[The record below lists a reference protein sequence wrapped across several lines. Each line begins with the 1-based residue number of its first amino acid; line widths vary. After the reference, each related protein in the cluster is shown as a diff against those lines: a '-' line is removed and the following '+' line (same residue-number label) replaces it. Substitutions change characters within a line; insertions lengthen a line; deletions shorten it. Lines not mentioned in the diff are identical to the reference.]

1 MNYLV
6 FFVAFVFL
14 QEVPLKPKEEFEIK
28 LDYSFKPRPT
38 TDHNTVNLDDPQ
50 KAFQKAN
57 TGVLPYLALEI
68 KLLSLREEKMRM
80 RISTNR
86 GDRPVF
92 KKVSVN
98 SLIQLDLGFTDDMI
112 DRVTSHEYTLTFF
125 GADKTGVDRIVIA
138 IGEDGSFVVNN
149 EKRGKF

>member
-6 FFVAFVFL
+6 FIIAFVFL
-14 QEVPLKPKEEFEIK
+14 QEVPFKPKEEFEIK
-28 LDYSFKPRPT
+28 LDYNFKPRPT
-38 TDHNTVNLDDPQ
+38 ADHNTVNLTDPQ

-68 KLLSLREEKMRM
+68 KLLSMREEKMRM

-86 GDRPVF
+86 GDRPVL
-92 KKVSVN
+92 KKVGVN
-98 SLIQLDLGFTDDMI
+98 SLIELDLGFTDDMI

-125 GADKTGVDRIVIA
+125 DADKTSVDRIVIS
-138 IGEDGSFVVNN
+138 IGEDGSFLVNN